1 MSSEVTIKKT
11 ILPFYYLSYDFILS
25 IFKTNK
31 SFMNSYKNNYIEI
44 QKKYEQYYNLNTR
57 KKLNNIT
64 SILEESLPTF
74 PIKIKNDI
82 NNFTYYLAY
91 SKIMNKILK
100 LNKILLFRY
109 TINDANTYNFDQLIS
124 LIMFMDYPKEVIL
137 HINNCSLISENQ
149 FLILVKEISKKTN
162 ITSFTVYMQK
172 NYFTLSRNSKKILT
186 TIKESNNDNEI
197 FFKYRRITYEIYNNE
212 NGIENLCYNLEDFNE
227 NMVNENRFHNV
238 NINNIN
244 NIEISFCFTDEKKL
258 NFEHCLNYLNK
269 ALSTQKRTQNNL
281 KLKIQLF
288 TVPSNFDYL
297 NISTLIS
304 NIKPNNIILIPYK
317 DVDPKFANDFLDKI
331 NKTCELN
338 TLNFVNFVGFSEN
351 NLKDFILTQKNLE
364 DLRICGKMGENEMK
378 TILETYYGLLNNNSN
393 NEYKIKI
400 ISINGPIQMN
410 ENWKNLICN
419 FLTLT
424 QIEAFHVDCF
434 FEERKYMKEIAEAF
448 IDNKTLKSFAV
459 RNTCRAPKDYFV
471 DVLKESLYA
480 RNIPRKEVFTKIRL
494 YKLL

>member
-1 MSSEVTIKKT
+1 MWETFWVNSLSS
-11 ILPFYYLSYDFILS
+11 
-25 IFKTNK
+25 
-31 SFMNSYKNNYIEI
+31 
-44 QKKYEQYYNLNTR
+44 
-57 KKLNNIT
+57 
-64 SILEESLPTF
+64 
-74 PIKIKNDI
+74 
-82 NNFTYYLAY
+82 
-91 SKIMNKILK
+91 
-100 LNKILLFRY
+100 
-109 TINDANTYNFDQLIS
+109 
-124 LIMFMDYPKEVIL
+124 
-137 HINNCSLISENQ
+137 
-149 FLILVKEISKKTN
+149 
-162 ITSFTVYMQK
+162 
-172 NYFTLSRNSKKILT
+172 
-186 TIKESNNDNEI
+186 
-197 FFKYRRITYEIYNNE
+197 
-212 NGIENLCYNLEDFNE
+212 
-227 NMVNENRFHNV
+227 
-238 NINNIN
+238 
-244 NIEISFCFTDEKKL
+244 
-258 NFEHCLNYLNK
+258 
-269 ALSTQKRTQNNL
+269 
-281 KLKIQLF
+281 
-288 TVPSNFDYL
+288 L
-297 NISTLIS
+297 NISSLIS